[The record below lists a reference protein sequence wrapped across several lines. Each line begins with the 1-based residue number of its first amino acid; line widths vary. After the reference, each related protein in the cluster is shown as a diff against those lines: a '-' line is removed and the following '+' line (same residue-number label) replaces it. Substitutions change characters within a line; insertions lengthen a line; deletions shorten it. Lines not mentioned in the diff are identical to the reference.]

1 MSNNIKNT
9 QKLLK
14 NVTFLQVSGDELLEQ
29 LIDADDNV
37 NAVQFTINPH
47 QKQSIG
53 LVPPS
58 PYEDCLSYTSPNSAK
73 TFWYKLRIHKRS
85 VSKDKLNDA
94 VQQRLNELGLTEDSY
109 DEEDFKSFIDSVESS
124 LLPNANYTNKDVL
137 FNIDAITGSL
147 KVFSAS
153 NAEVEIVTSIVETIL
168 GEMEGLEVSAVTI
181 DGLSDT
187 LTAMLIDNSLPDP
200 LEWGSKLL
208 LVNPDTK
215 AKGSLDN
222 QAVDSVEAHK
232 MIEANK
238 YFKTGK
244 FVYDGFIT
252 FELNDESKLK
262 GLTFDNTIECETEE
276 EIFEQTLIYV
286 DLEVGSLYSSL
297 QEKLKG

>member
-14 NVTFLQVSGDELLEQ
+14 NVTFLKVSGDDLLDM
-29 LIDADDNV
+29 LIDASLNLE
-37 NAVQFTINPH
+37 AVQFTVNPH

-53 LVPPS
+53 LVTPS
-58 PYEDCLSYTSPNSAK
+58 TYEDCLFYSSMNSAK

-94 VQQRLNELGLTEDSY
+94 VQQRLNDLGMTEESY

-137 FNIDAITGSL
+137 FSIDAISGSL

-153 NAEVEIVTSIVETIL
+153 NAEVEVVTSAVETIL
-168 GEMEGLEVSAVTI
+168 GEMEGLEVRVVTI

-200 LEWGSKLL
+200 LE
-208 LVNPDTK
+208 
-215 AKGSLDN
+215 
-222 QAVDSVEAHK
+222 
-232 MIEANK
+232 
-238 YFKTGK
+238 
-244 FVYDGFIT
+244 
-252 FELNDESKLK
+252 
-262 GLTFDNTIECETEE
+262 
-276 EIFEQTLIYV
+276 
-286 DLEVGSLYSSL
+286 
-297 QEKLKG
+297 

>member
-14 NVTFLQVSGDELLEQ
+14 NVTFLKVSGDDLLDT
-29 LIDADDNV
+29 LIHADDDL
-37 NAVQFTINPH
+37 AALQFTVNSH

-58 PYEDCLSYTSPNSAK
+58 PYEDCLPYTSPNSAK

-94 VQQRLNELGLTEDSY
+94 VQQRLNELGMTEDSY
-109 DEEDFKSFIDSVESS
+109 DEEDFKNFIDSVESS

-168 GEMEGLEVSAVTI
+168 GEMEGLAVELVTI

-187 LTAMLIDNSLPDP
+187 LTAMLIDNSLPEPMEFGNDI
-200 LEWGSKLL
+200 L
-208 LVNPDTK
+208 LVDTTTK
-215 AKGSLDN
+215 AKGTLQGQCSDTSE
-222 QAVDSVEAHK
+222 VHK
-232 MIEANK
+232 MIEEGK
-238 YFKTGK
+238 LWRKGK
-244 FVYDGFIT
+244 FVYDGYIN

-262 GLTFDNTIECETEE
+262 GVSFYQDIECETEE
-276 EIFEQTLIYV
+276 ETFELLLIET
-286 DLEVGSLYSSL
+286 DLTIGNLYSDL
-297 QEKLKG
+297 QDKLK

>member
-1 MSNNIKNT
+1 LSNNIKNT

-94 VQQRLNELGLTEDSY
+94 VQQRLNELGMTEDSY

-124 LLPNANYTNKDVL
+124 LLPDANYTNKDVL

-153 NAEVEIVTSIVETIL
+153 NAEVEVVTSIVETIL
-168 GEMEGLEVSAVTI
+168 GEIEGLEVNVVTI
-181 DGLSDT
+181 DSLSDT
-187 LTAMLIDNSLPDP
+187 LTAMLIDSSLPDP
-200 LEWGSKLL
+200 LEFGSKVL
-208 LVNPDTK
+208 LVDPDTK
-215 AKGSLDN
+215 AKGTLTGQCSDTDE
-222 QAVDSVEAHK
+222 VHK
-232 MIEANK
+232 MINSNK
-238 YFKTGK
+238 YWKSGS
-244 FVYDGFIT
+244 FVYDGYIN

-262 GLTFDNTIECETEE
+262 GLTFDNTIECPTEE
-276 EIFEQTLIYV
+276 ETFEQTLIYV
-286 DLEVGSLYSSL
+286 DLEVGNLYNNL

>member
-14 NVTFLQVSGDELLEQ
+14 NVTFLKVNGDELLEQ
-29 LIDADDNV
+29 MYGKEDNLE
-37 NAVQFTINPH
+37 AVQFTVNPH

-58 PYEDCLSYTSPNSAK
+58 PYDERLFYESPNK
-73 TFWYKLRIHKRS
+73 HNLLWYKLRIHKRS

-94 VQQRLNELGLTEDSY
+94 VQQRLNDLGMTEESY

-124 LLPNANYTNKDVL
+124 LLSDANYTNKDVL
-137 FNIDAITGSL
+137 FNIDAISGSL

-153 NAEVEIVTSIVETIL
+153 NAEVEVVVSVVETIL
-168 GEMEGLEVSAVTI
+168 GEMEGLAVELVTI

-187 LTAMLIDNSLPDP
+187 LTAMLIDSSLPDP
-200 LEWGSKLL
+200 MEFGNSIL
-208 LVNPDTK
+208 LVNPENK
-215 AKGSLDN
+215 SKGKLDN
-222 QAVDSVEAHK
+222 QCADSTETHK
-232 MIEANK
+232 LIESGK

-262 GLTFDNTIECETEE
+262 GLTFDNTIDCETEE
-276 EIFEQTLIYV
+276 ETFEKTLIYV
-286 DLEVGSLYSSL
+286 DLEVGVLYSDL
-297 QEKLKG
+297 QDKLK